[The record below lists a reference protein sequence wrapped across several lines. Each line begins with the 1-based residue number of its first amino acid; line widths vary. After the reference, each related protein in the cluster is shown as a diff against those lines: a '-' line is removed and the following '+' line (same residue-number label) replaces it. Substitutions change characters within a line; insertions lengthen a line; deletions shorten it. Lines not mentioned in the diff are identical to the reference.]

1 MSTEHT
7 FSDVACLQS
16 AENHEY
22 NYVHLYTLA
31 CMEGDLLVM
40 RAEQRITGS
49 LDNDHLAWMS
59 NLAWDYSMS
68 GYTSPKY
75 FSSSVAK
82 LAVAVEQLALE
93 IFSSEWCYFIKVCEE
108 EKEVERLIAEEEGL
122 AQMRVSDHTEN
133 DTEYKSLPWRG
144 DSTDG
149 IVYLPVI
156 RSTQGNFEVGSLDHE
171 RIVAVVPEW
180 SDAVDVARYA
190 ASDNGGFGDVIVR
203 STDQNTTHSD
213 FKAWL
218 RD

>member
-1 MSTEHT
+1 MSTEHS

-16 AENHEY
+16 AENQEY

-49 LDNDHLAWMS
+49 LDNDLLAWMS

-68 GYTSPKY
+68 GYTSPEY
-75 FSSSVAK
+75 FSCSVAK

-93 IFSSEWCYFIKVCEE
+93 VFSSEWSYFIKVCEE
-108 EKEVERLIAEEEGL
+108 EKEVDRLIAEEEGL

-156 RSTQGNFEVGSLDHE
+156 KPTQCNFEVGSLDHE
-171 RIVAVVPEW
+171 RIVAVVPKW
-180 SDAVDVARYA
+180 SDAVDIAHYS
-190 ASDNGGFGDVIVR
+190 ASDKGGFGDVIVR

-218 RD
+218 LD